1 MSRVP
6 GLSSLPGPSEAR
18 EPQEHQKLQ
27 GHPGLPCPRSP
38 RAVSAPGSPVSL
50 RLPELPGKS
59 GKRCTIRDTNYTIRD
74 RFDRMGICFIVK
86 ASRITQLLISY
97 EILECIVVAFCSLC
111 PAKHELRAK
120 YLINTDH
127 SVVVGELFQ
136 WGI

>member
-1 MSRVP
+1 MP
-6 GLSSLPGPSEAR
+6 
-18 EPQEHQKLQ
+18 
-27 GHPGLPCPRSP
+27 PRSP
-38 RAVSAPGSPVSL
+38 RAVSAPGSPGSL
-50 RLPELPGKS
+50 GLPELPGKS

-86 ASRITQLLISY
+86 ASRITQLFISY

-127 SVVVGELFQ
+127 SVAVGELRTIISCLYFCFSDR
-136 WGI
+136 